1 MKSAYRKHLITAGPI
16 WAGCFVVLILVYL
29 FLLAPQNK
37 RRRNITKE
45 LSEQKQLYERA
56 LEKAQEKAR
65 VKLGQQIERL
75 ENTMNG
81 FVINSEDTAN
91 LIFAI
96 SQIANAKRVSEF
108 RIGPKKQ
115 RLGSKLPNCKYIG
128 EDRIDLSFS
137 SGFNQ
142 FVTLLNALERHQ
154 PAVFV
159 DGFEI
164 TRSDQGKSGHKV
176 DMDLAVFVKRR
187 QDS

>member
-1 MKSAYRKHLITAGPI
+1 MKSAYRKHLITVGPI
-16 WAGCFVVLILVYL
+16 WAGCFVALTLVYL
-29 FLLAPQNK
+29 LFLAPQNK
-37 RRRNITKE
+37 RRRQITKE
-45 LSEQKQLYERA
+45 FSEQKQLYERA
-56 LEKAQEKAR
+56 LEKAQKRAR
-65 VKLGQQIERL
+65 VKLSEQIEHL

-96 SQIANAKRVSEF
+96 SQIANAKQVSEL

-115 RLGSKLPNCKYIG
+115 RAGLKVSKSKYIS
-128 EDRIDLSFS
+128 EDHIGLSFN

-142 FVTLLNALERHQ
+142 FATLLNALERHQ
-154 PAVFV
+154 PVIFV

-164 TRSDQGKSGHKV
+164 TRFDRGKSGHKV
-176 DMDLAVFVKRR
+176 DMDLAAFVKKQ